1 MILSTVSMAGPLPAL
16 SAIAQAIKAL
26 YGMAED
32 VNEFHDK
39 HIEEMKSS
47 DNPTISR
54 TGRVLEM
61 AKYGFGIGY
70 ITPVIVIAT
79 GQLLLGN
86 TLSALATVATAAT
99 LSNPVAM
106 TCAAIGAIYYG
117 WGALTD
123 VERNEIL
130 DKLGKGLDVGIELIK
145 SIVHFIV
152 DKTKEL
158 LNSKNIEEMKKF
170 IAAAAATFGKTL
182 GDVTHKITDVV
193 SDSFDVFRKK
203 SGVAIDRTV
212 DLASDAYVTVKE
224 TAGKVAN
231 RARSNIKKIKSKA
244 TTPSAKSAKVTRKSK

>member
-1 MILSTVSMAGPLPAL
+1 MILSTVSMASPLPAL

-32 VNEFHDK
+32 VNEYLDK
-39 HIEEMKSS
+39 HIVEMKNSE
-47 DNPTISR
+47 NPTISR

-70 ITPVIVIAT
+70 ITPVIVIAV

-86 TLSALATVATAAT
+86 PLSALATVATAAT
-99 LSNPVAM
+99 LTNPVAM

-231 RARSNIKKIKSKA
+231 RTRSNIKNIKSKA